1 MCFYN
6 RIYTN
11 VLPNIS
17 MIAKL
22 RSAAHLYWSKEQEER
37 PEEDSFD
44 IRRKKEQTLKSSDIV
59 LNS

>member
-1 MCFYN
+1 
-6 RIYTN
+6 
-11 VLPNIS
+11 